1 MAKALEVYTK
11 GTEAWFPDD
20 KEGWVMG
27 KLTAKTLAGDSVK
40 LAFHIDSS
48 GQDITFESTI
58 PKLEANKA
66 ADLPPLQNPP
76 ALDGTD
82 DLAYLSY
89 LHEPAVLHNIKLRY
103 LQQSIYTYS
112 GIVLIAMNPFAK
124 VPLYGPDIMR
134 EYSGKRREELEP
146 HLFAVAEEAYRSI
159 IQDKKNQSIIVSGE
173 SGAGKTQSAR
183 YIMRYFATVES
194 GGSSSGGD
202 SEVERSVLATNPIME
217 AFGNSKTTRNDN
229 SSRFGKY
236 MEILFSTP
244 TAQNPSVRITGAKI
258 RTYLLERS
266 RLIFQPA
273 TERNYH
279 IFYQLCSGAPA
290 AERKDLGLG
299 SWESF
304 FYLNQG
310 QCGTIPGVDD
320 AADFVET
327 SKALSDVGISLQTQ
341 WAIFKIC
348 AALLHIGNI
357 KIEAKR
363 DESHIAD
370 DDAAMLQAATLLGVD
385 AKEFKKWITKKQII
399 TRSEKIVSNVNQYQA
414 IVGRDS
420 VAKFIYSMLFDWLVK
435 VININLS
442 KEGVEAGQRFIGV
455 LDIYGFEH
463 FQKNSF
469 EQFCIN
475 YANEKL
481 QQEFNAHVFKLEQ
494 EEYVAEKINWSFI
507 DFNDNQPCIDLIEG
521 KLGILD
527 LLDEESRL
535 PSGADGSLITKL
547 YQRFAVPTQKFFE
560 KPRFGQTAFTIK
572 HYATD
577 VTYDIDGFIEK
588 NKDTVSDEQMAVLN
602 SSEFEF
608 LKEVIK
614 IEEEVKPE
622 VASPVRGGRGP
633 GATAKKPTLGSIFK
647 ASLVKL
653 METIRQT
660 EVHYI
665 RCIKPNSAKAAFQF
679 EPPMVLQ
686 QLRACGVLETIRISC
701 AGYPSRT
708 QFEDFADR
716 YYLLVPSK
724 DWDPNPNTLTL
735 SIVRKVINDDDK
747 FQMGLT
753 KVFFRAGQM
762 AFLEKLRTER
772 QRACVIMIQKN
783 VRAGVYRRRYLRMRE
798 AAIKI
803 QTATRAW
810 QARRKYRAM
819 RETRAAIKIQQTV
832 RAWLA
837 RKRFNRIRD
846 AVVKVQATYRM
857 ARAKAEARAL
867 RRLRAAIVI
876 QRVFRG
882 YRARKVYKAAKQ
894 RMVLLQSCV
903 RRRIAVKEMRVL
915 KAEARSVGKLKETN
929 YKLENKVVE
938 LSRTVAARNEENAK
952 TLEKLAA
959 AEEQA
964 RVWREKFEKADA
976 GGKSAA
982 ARVEEGSAELKAEL
996 ATVKAEKEKAD
1007 KEVEKAAV
1015 MLKRR
1020 DEKIE
1025 KLEEVIRAGKE
1036 EYAKLK
1042 AEKNTA
1048 PPSSAAVA
1056 AAAMARPGDDSD
1068 SAALRKEVTVLRE
1081 QITRLLAGKYR
1092 ADRVADQMLAAATSP
1107 GNDLHTAGPHGSNG
1121 HPYPL
1126 ETRSSVTSQIEMDM
1140 AAAAAKARPRRH
1152 SFVEGQPSPVQERP
1166 AVSTA
1171 PSTASGAAAL
1181 PSPLTPRKSRA
1192 NMMIDTALGVNGP
1205 STSPMSAGA
1214 GVVLEAERSLR
1225 VLEDKAL
1232 EDEIIDAL
1240 VTNLRIPLPSTQ
1252 TVATRKEI
1260 FFPAHLI
1267 GSTVVRLLNHDL
1279 AGRMLAVMTNVM
1291 KAIQNLTMKF
1301 EDDYVSAFWL
1311 SNCYELLCVVRTTQE
1326 KERASQ
1332 RRRNISGE
1340 PGSGEAERALDKVR
1354 NDLDYL
1360 LIEIYHGWIK
1370 ELKKR
1375 LANMIVPAVIEN
1387 QSLPG
1392 YICKQSG
1399 GLWGKWGK
1407 SSSSGQFTI
1416 EQLLNFLSKLSKT
1429 MRCYYMEESMA
1440 RQILTELLRVVGV
1453 SAFNHLLM
1461 RKNFCTWKRG
1471 VQIQYNVSRLEEW
1484 CTSHG
1489 IAEATLHLQQ
1499 LLQAAKLLTLNK
1511 TSPQDIETIFDVCF
1525 LLNPTQ
1531 IKKLLSLYYAADF
1544 DSPLSPELLKIVAS
1558 RAVMNEKS
1566 DILLL
1571 DLEQAPD
1578 FAKPASKSVDVI
1590 ERFVP
1595 AWMSLPNI
1603 SAVVSGN

>member
-1 MAKALEVYTK
+1 MAQTATKALEVYTK
-11 GTEAWFPDD
+11 GTEAWFPDET
-20 KEGWVMG
+20 EGWIMG
-27 KLTAKTLAGDSVK
+27 KLTTKSVEGEKVK
-40 LAFHIDSS
+40 LVFHIDSLRK
-48 GQDITFESTI
+48 DVTFEFTMA
-58 PKLEANKA
+58 KLEANKA

-76 ALDGTD
+76 ALDGID
-82 DLAYLSY
+82 DLAMLSY
-89 LHEPAVLHNIKLRY
+89 LHEPAVLHNIRLRY
-103 LQQSIYTYS
+103 AQENIYTYS
-112 GIVLIAMNPFAK
+112 GIVLIAMNPFQRLA
-124 VPLYGPDIMR
+124 LYGTDIMR
-134 EYSGKRREELEP
+134 EYSGKRRDELEP
-146 HLFAVAEEAYRSI
+146 HLFAVAEEAYRSM
-159 IQDKKNQSIIVSGE
+159 IQEGKNQSIIVSGE

-183 YIMRYFATVES
+183 YIMRYFATVDNLTKSTRNTETS
-194 GGSSSGGD
+194 SSSGNI
-202 SEVERSVLATNPIME
+202 SEIEQAVLATNPIME
-217 AFGNSKTTRNDN
+217 SFGNSKTTRNDN

-236 MEILFSTP
+236 MEIFFSKP
-244 TAQNPSVRITGAKI
+244 SGPSNSVRITGAAI

-266 RLIFQPA
+266 RLIFQPP

-279 IFYQLCSGAPA
+279 IFYQLCAGAPA
-290 AERKDLGLG
+290 AEKKELGLG

-310 QCGTIPGVDD
+310 GQGTIAGVDD
-320 AADFVET
+320 AAEFIDT
-327 SKALSDVGISLQTQ
+327 TKGLSDIGVALATQ
-341 WAIFKIC
+341 WSIFKIC

-357 KIEAKR
+357 KITARR
-363 DESHIAD
+363 DEADIAD
-370 DDAAMLQAATLLGVD
+370 DDEALNLATTLLGID
-385 AKEFKKWITKKQII
+385 KKEFKKWIVKKQII
-399 TRSEKIVSNVNQYQA
+399 TRSEKIVTALNQYA
-414 IVGRDS
+414 ATVGRDS

-435 VININLS
+435 VINQNLAR
-442 KEGVEAGQRFIGV
+442 EGMDLKQRFIGV

-463 FQKNSF
+463 FKKNSF

-535 PSGADGSLITKL
+535 PSGKDEALVTKL

-560 KPRFGQTAFTIK
+560 KPRFGQQAFTIK
-572 HYATD
+572 HYAND
-577 VTYDIDGFIEK
+577 VTYDVEGFIEK

-602 SSEFEF
+602 ASEFEF

-614 IEEEVKPE
+614 IEPE
-622 VASPVRGGRGP
+622 PAKAETTPPRPGRGG
-633 GATAKKPTLGSIFK
+633 ASTMKKPTLGSIFK
-647 ASLVKL
+647 GSLVKL

-665 RCIKPNSAKAAFQF
+665 RCIKPNSAKVAFEF
-679 EPPMVLQ
+679 EPQMVLQ

-701 AGYPSRT
+701 AGYPSRST
-708 QFEDFADR
+708 YADFADR

-724 DWDPNPNTLTL
+724 QWKPDPKVLTET
-735 SIVRKVINDDDK
+735 IVKKVISDDDK

-753 KVFFRAGQM
+753 KVFFRAGQL
-762 AFLEKLRTER
+762 AFLEKMRTER
-772 QRACVIMIQKN
+772 QRECVILIQKN
-783 VRAGVYRRRYLRMRE
+783 IRRAVYQKRYKRMRE
-798 AAIKI
+798 ASIAI
-803 QTATRAW
+803 QTATRTH
-810 QARRKYRAM
+810 QAQKLYRQK
-819 RETRAAIKIQQTV
+819 RETRAAIKIQRNV
-832 RAWLA
+832 RTWLS
-837 RKRFNRIRD
+837 RKRYQKIRN
-846 AVVKVQATYRM
+846 AVIQIQSHIRMVK
-857 ARAKAEARAL
+857 AKALAKQIRERN
-867 RRLRAAIVI
+867 AATRI
-876 QRVFRG
+876 QKIWRG
-882 YRARKVYKAAKQ
+882 YVVRKWYKVTCK
-894 RMVLLQSCV
+894 RMVLIQTGV
-903 RRRIAVKEMRVL
+903 RRRKAQKAFKVL

-929 YKLENKVVE
+929 FKLEAKVVE
-938 LSRTVAARNEENAK
+938 LSQALKDSKDESGKLSEKVASLEAQVTQWREKYSKVDTASK
-952 TLEKLAA
+952 TAA
-959 AEEQA
+959 AE
-964 RVWREKFEKADA
+964 V
-976 GGKSAA
+976 SH
-982 ARVEEGSAELKAEL
+982 GSAELKKELQELQEAKQSLVKESEKSAAMLKKRDDALARLETEL
-996 ATVKAEKEKAD
+996 A
-1007 KEVEKAAV
+1007 AV
-1015 MLKRR
+1015 
-1020 DEKIE
+1020 
-1025 KLEEVIRAGKE
+1025 KE
-1036 EYAKLK
+1036 EAKRLREEAAK
-1042 AEKNTA
+1042 APKVEQVAVEDTA
-1048 PPSSAAVA
+1048 QIN
-1056 AAAMARPGDDSD
+1056 
-1068 SAALRKEVTVLRE
+1068 ALRKENANLKEELR
-1081 QITRLLAGKYR
+1081 RVLAGKYR
-1092 ADRVADQMLAAATSP
+1092 ADRVADAQLARDES
-1107 GNDLHTAGPHGSNG
+1107 
-1121 HPYPL
+1121 
-1126 ETRSSVTSQIEMDM
+1126 RSSVTSHHGDYPYTNGVISPSNSYLDGYMGGERRPQTMSSQIEMDM
-1140 AAAAAKARPRRH
+1140 AAHAAKIKPRRH
-1152 SFVEGQPSPVQERP
+1152 SFIEGAPISPIDRP
-1166 AVSTA
+1166 LSH
-1171 PSTASGAAAL
+1171 
-1181 PSPLTPRKSRA
+1181 RKSRA
-1192 NMMIDTALGVNGP
+1192 NISVDTRAPIPIHDEGE
-1205 STSPMSAGA
+1205 M
-1214 GVVLEAERSLR
+1214 LETERATR

-1267 GSTVVRLLNHDL
+1267 GTTMNQLINHDL
-1279 AGRMLAVMTNVM
+1279 SGRMQSLMSNVM

-1311 SNCYELLCVVRTTQE
+1311 SNCYELLCVVKTTQE
-1326 KERASQ
+1326 KEAREAG
-1332 RRRNISGE
+1332 RRRIQGGRR
-1340 PGSGEAERALDKVR
+1340 GSDTSETERALEKVR
-1354 NDLDYL
+1354 TDLDYL

-1407 SSSSGQFTI
+1407 SSASSQFTI

-1429 MRCYYMEESMA
+1429 MRCYYMEDSMT
-1440 RQILTELLRVVGV
+1440 RQILTELLRVIGV

-1558 RAVMNEKS
+1558 RAVLNEKS
-1566 DILLL
+1566 DVLLL

-1578 FAKPASKSVDVI
+1578 FAKPNPHTVDQI

-1595 AWMSLPNI
+1595 AWMSLPHI
-1603 SAVVSGN
+1603 SAVVAAV

>member
-1 MAKALEVYTK
+1 MAEKALEVYTK
-11 GTEAWFPDD
+11 GSEAWFPDE

-27 KLTAKTLAGDSVK
+27 KLTTRVIADDAVK
-40 LAFHIDSS
+40 LGFHIDSL
-48 GQDITFESTI
+48 GKDVIVETTKT
-58 PKLEANKA
+58 KLNDTKA

-76 ALDGTD
+76 ALDGID
-82 DLAYLSY
+82 DLAFLSY
-89 LHEPAVLHNIKLRY
+89 LHEPAVLHNIRLRY
-103 LQQSIYTYS
+103 LQQNIYTYS

-124 VPLYGPDIMR
+124 VPLYGQDVMR

-146 HLFAVAEEAYRSI
+146 HLFAVAEEAYRSM

-194 GGSSSGGD
+194 AGASSGE

-244 TAQNPSVRITGAKI
+244 TEKNPSVRITGAKI

-279 IFYQLCSGAPA
+279 IFYQLCAGAPA

-310 QCGTIPGVDD
+310 GMGTIPGVDD
-320 AADFVET
+320 AAEFVET

-348 AALLHIGNI
+348 AALLHMGNI

-370 DDAAMLQAATLLGVD
+370 DDAAMQMATSLLGVD
-385 AKEFKKWITKKQII
+385 VKEFKKWITKKQII

-414 IVGRDS
+414 VVGRDS

-435 VININLS
+435 VINVNLA
-442 KEGVEAGQRFIGV
+442 KEGVEDNQRFIGV

-463 FQKNSF
+463 FKKNSF

-535 PSGADGSLITKL
+535 PSGADQSLITKL

-560 KPRFGQTAFTIK
+560 KPRFGQSAFTVK

-577 VTYDIDGFIEK
+577 VVYDIDGFIEK

-602 SSEFEF
+602 SSAFDF

-614 IEEEVKPE
+614 IEEPPVSD
-622 VASPVRGGRGP
+622 VASPPRPGRGG
-633 GATAKKPTLGSIFK
+633 ASSMKKPTLGSIFK
-647 ASLVKL
+647 GSLVKL

-665 RCIKPNSAKAAFQF
+665 RCIKPNMAKTAFTF
-679 EPPMVLQ
+679 EPIPVLQ

-708 QFEDFADR
+708 GYEDFADR
-716 YYLLVPSK
+716 YYLLVPSNQ
-724 DWDPNPNTLTL
+724 WSPNPNQLTEA
-735 SIVRKVINDDDK
+735 IVKKVINDDDK
-747 FQMGLT
+747 YQMGLT

-783 VRAGVYRRRYLRMRE
+783 VRAAIYRRKYLRMRA
-798 AAIKI
+798 AAITI
-803 QTATRAW
+803 QKHTRGHL
-810 QARRKYRAM
+810 ARKQYKDM
-819 RETRAAIKIQQTV
+819 RETRAAIKIQKNV

-837 RKRFNRIRD
+837 RKRFNRFRD
-846 AVVKVQATYRM
+846 AAIKIQSTYRM
-857 ARAKAEARAL
+857 ARAQSEAKAL
-867 RRLRAAIVI
+867 RSLRAAIII
-876 QRVFRG
+876 QRVYRG
-882 YRARKVYKAAKQ
+882 YSARKAYKASKA
-894 RMVLLQSCV
+894 RMVLIQSCF
-903 RRRIAVKEMRVL
+903 RRRIAIKEMKVL

-929 YKLENKVVE
+929 YKLEGKVVE
-938 LSRTVAARNEENAK
+938 LSRTLAERNEETARNAEKITHLEDQVRVWKERFEKSDAVNKGAAAK
-952 TLEKLAA
+952 T
-959 AEEQA
+959 
-964 RVWREKFEKADA
+964 
-976 GGKSAA
+976 
-982 ARVEEGSAELKAEL
+982 EEGSAELRNELVAVKADKE
-996 ATVKAEKEKAD
+996 KAEKEL
-1007 KEVEKAAV
+1007 EKLGV
-1015 MLKRR
+1015 MMKRR

-1025 KLEEVIRAGKE
+1025 KLEESAKLLKE
-1036 EYAKLK
+1036 ELAKAK
-1042 AEKNTA
+1042 AEKSVPVMKKEDEEA
-1048 PPSSAAVA
+1048 Y
-1056 AAAMARPGDDSD
+1056 MA
-1068 SAALRKEVTVLRE
+1068 LKKEVVVMRE
-1081 QITRLLAGKYR
+1081 QMARLLAGKYR
-1092 ADRVADQMLAAATSP
+1092 ADRVADSMLAASLSPTDGPATAS
-1107 GNDLHTAGPHGSNG
+1107 GSQ
-1121 HPYPL
+1121 PYPL
-1126 ETRSSVTSQIEMDM
+1126 ENTKSAVNMQIEMDM

-1152 SFVEGQPSPVQERP
+1152 SFGEGAQSPVLEPPPP
-1166 AVSTA
+1166 AAT
-1171 PSTASGAAAL
+1171 GEM
-1181 PSPLTPRKSRA
+1181 TPRKTRT
-1192 NMMIDTALGVNGP
+1192 NMIIDTAFANGGMN
-1205 STSPMSAGA
+1205 STGPMSAGA
-1214 GVVLEAERSLR
+1214 GVMLEAERSVR
-1225 VLEDKAL
+1225 ILEEKAL

-1267 GSTVVRLLNHDL
+1267 GCTIVQMLRNDL
-1279 AGRMLAVMTNVM
+1279 ATRMLSLMTNVM

-1311 SNCYELLCVVRTTQE
+1311 SNCYELLCVVRTTRE
-1326 KERASQ
+1326 RERAKA
-1332 RRRNISGE
+1332 RTRPSGE
-1340 PGSGEAERALDKVR
+1340 TGEAERALDKVL

-1375 LANMIVPAVIEN
+1375 LTNMITPAVIEN

-1407 SSSSGQFTI
+1407 SSSASQFTI

-1429 MRCYYMEESMA
+1429 MRCYYMEDTMT

-1558 RAVMNEKS
+1558 RAVLNEKS

-1578 FAKPASKSVDVI
+1578 FVKPASKPVDTI

-1595 AWMSLPNI
+1595 TWMSLPNI
-1603 SAVVSGN
+1603 TTVVSSAN